1 VSERADMNP
10 GATPGFVERTA
21 RIVGTIETALIA
33 ILVLAMVLLAGA
45 QIVLRNL
52 FDTGFAWADP
62 LLRAMVL
69 WAAMLGA
76 LAAAR
81 DDKHIGLDLL
91 THFLHGRTRRI
102 VRGIALV
109 FAAAI
114 CAAMAWYGANFV
126 ALDFDGGTPIAGIPG
141 WIVESILPIGF
152 ALLAL
157 RLLIHAFLPPKSDA
171 PALAPELP

>member
-1 VSERADMNP
+1 
-10 GATPGFVERTA
+10 
-21 RIVGTIETALIA
+21 
-33 ILVLAMVLLAGA
+33 
-45 QIVLRNL
+45 
-52 FDTGFAWADP
+52 
-62 LLRAMVL
+62 MVL

-102 VRGIALV
+102 VRGIALL

-114 CAAMAWYGANFV
+114 CAAMAWYGAALV
-126 ALDFDGGTPIAGIPG
+126 QLDFDGGTPVAGIPA

-157 RLLIHAFLPPKSDA
+157 RLLIHAFLPPWSDA

>member
-1 VSERADMNP
+1 MRWLD
-10 GATPGFVERTA
+10 R
-21 RIVGTIETALIA
+21 IETGLIA
-33 ILVLAMVLLAGA
+33 LLVLAMVLLAGA

-52 FDTGFAWADP
+52 FDTGLIWADP

-81 DDKHIGLDLL
+81 DDKHIGIDFI
-91 THFLHGRTRRI
+91 THFVHGRARRVLRAI
-102 VRGIALV
+102 TLL

-114 CAAMAWYGANFV
+114 SAAMTWYGV
-126 ALDFDGGTPIAGIPG
+126 GLVQLDYGSGAAVAGIPN
-141 WIVESILPIGF
+141 WCVEAIIPLGF

-157 RLLIHAFLPPKSDA
+157 RLAVHAFRPPQNQG
-171 PALAPELP
+171 PALAPDLP

>member
-1 VSERADMNP
+1 VSEAPSRLA
-10 GATPGFVERTA
+10 RT
-21 RIVGTIETALIA
+21 IEEIETAIIA
-33 ILVLAMVLLAGA
+33 VLVLAMVVLAGA
-45 QIVLRNL
+45 QILLRNL
-52 FDTGFAWADP
+52 FETGFAWADP

-91 THFLHGRTRRI
+91 THFLHGRARRV
-102 VRGIALV
+102 VRSIALL
-109 FAAAI
+109 FAALMS
-114 CAAMAWYGANFV
+114 AAMAWYGGQLV
-126 ALDFDGGTPIAGIPG
+126 ALDFDGGQPVGAIPG
-141 WIVESILPIGF
+141 WIVELILPVGF

-157 RLLIHAFLPPKSDA
+157 RLALRAFQPPRGDA

>member
-1 VSERADMNP
+1 VSEAARRA
-10 GATPGFVERTA
+10 ASVVER
-21 RIVGTIETALIA
+21 IETALIA
-33 ILVLAMVLLAGA
+33 LLVLAMVVLAGA
-45 QIVLRNL
+45 QIVLRNF

-91 THFLHGRTRRI
+91 THFLYGRTKRVAR
-102 VRGIALV
+102 VIALL
-109 FAAAI
+109 FAAAVS
-114 CAAMAWYGANFV
+114 AAMAWYG
-126 ALDFDGGTPIAGIPG
+126 FDLVEVDYGGGTAIAGIPG
-141 WIVESILPIGF
+141 WVIEAILPVGF
-152 ALLAL
+152 ALLAI
-157 RLLIHAFLPPKSDA
+157 RLAIRAFMPPKSDA

>member
-1 VSERADMNP
+1 MLKWIER
-10 GATPGFVERTA
+10 
-21 RIVGTIETALIA
+21 IETGLIA
-33 ILVLAMVLLAGA
+33 LLVLAMVLLAGA
-45 QIVLRNL
+45 QILLRNVL
-52 FDTGFAWADP
+52 ETGLSWADP

-81 DDKHIGLDLL
+81 DDKHIGLDLI
-91 THFLHGRTRRI
+91 THFVHGRTRRI
-102 VRGIALV
+102 LRAVTLL

-114 CAAMAWYGANFV
+114 SAAMAWYGV
-126 ALDFDGGTPIAGIPG
+126 GLVQLDYGSGAATAGIPN
-141 WIVESILPIGF
+141 WVVEIILPIGF

-157 RLLIHAFLPPKSDA
+157 RLAVRAFLPPRSNA

>member
-1 VSERADMNP
+1 MSERFERLRRFAARADR
-10 GATPGFVERTA
+10 GVDR
-21 RIVGTIETALIA
+21 VETALIA

-45 QIVLRNL
+45 QIVLRNA
-52 FDTGFAWADP
+52 FETGFAWADP

-76 LAAAR
+76 IAAAR

-91 THFLHGRTRRI
+91 THFLHGPRKLV
-102 VRGIALV
+102 VRSVALM
-109 FAAAI
+109 FAAGI
-114 CAAMAWYGANFV
+114 CWKMSWYGFQLV
-126 ALDFDGGTPIAGIPG
+126 QLDYGGGTPIAGIPA
-141 WIVESILPIGF
+141 WVVESILPVGF

-157 RLLIHAFLPPKSDA
+157 RLTLRAALPPRSDA

>member
-1 VSERADMNP
+1 MSN
-10 GATPGFVERTA
+10 GAKRLA
-21 RIVGTIETALIA
+21 RIVERIETTLIA
-33 ILVLAMVLLAGA
+33 TLVLAMVLLAGA

-52 FDTGFAWADP
+52 FETGFAWADP

-102 VRGIALV
+102 VRAIALV
-109 FAAAI
+109 FAAGI
-114 CAAMAWYGANFV
+114 CAAMAW
-126 ALDFDGGTPIAGIPG
+126 
-141 WIVESILPIGF
+141 
-152 ALLAL
+152 
-157 RLLIHAFLPPKSDA
+157 
-171 PALAPELP
+171 

>member
-1 VSERADMNP
+1 MSDAARRVATVIER
-10 GATPGFVERTA
+10 
-21 RIVGTIETALIA
+21 IETALIA
-33 ILVLAMVLLAGA
+33 LLVLAMVVLAGA
-45 QIVLRNL
+45 QILLRNL

-91 THFLHGRTRRI
+91 THFLHGPAKRVAR
-102 VRGIALV
+102 VIALL
-109 FAAAI
+109 FAAAVS
-114 CAAMAWYGANFV
+114 AAMAWYGFNLV
-126 ALDFDGGTPIAGIPG
+126 QVDFGGGTAIAGVPG
-141 WIVESILPIGF
+141 WVIESILPVGF
-152 ALLAL
+152 ALLAI
-157 RLLIHAFLPPKSDA
+157 RLAVRAFMPPRSDA

>member
-1 VSERADMNP
+1 MRWLD
-10 GATPGFVERTA
+10 R
-21 RIVGTIETALIA
+21 IETGLIA
-33 ILVLAMVLLAGA
+33 LLVLAMVLLAGA
-45 QIVLRNL
+45 QIVLRNV
-52 FDTGFAWADP
+52 FDTGLAWADP

-91 THFLHGRTRRI
+91 THFVHGRARRLL
-102 VRGIALV
+102 RAIALL
-109 FAAAI
+109 FASAI
-114 CAAMAWYGANFV
+114 SAAMAWYGV
-126 ALDFDGGTPIAGIPG
+126 GLVELDYAGTSAIAGIPA
-141 WIVESILPIGF
+141 WLVEAIIPLGF

-157 RLLIHAFLPPKSDA
+157 RLGLRAFQPSRSDA

>member
-1 VSERADMNP
+1 VSE
-10 GATPGFVERTA
+10 TPSRLA
-21 RIVGTIETALIA
+21 RTIERVETATIA
-33 ILVLAMVLLAGA
+33 VLVLAMVVLAGA
-45 QIVLRNL
+45 QILLRNL
-52 FDTGFAWADP
+52 FETGFAWADP

-102 VRGIALV
+102 VRTIALL
-109 FAAAI
+109 FAALM
-114 CAAMAWYGANFV
+114 CAAMAWYGGQLV
-126 ALDFDGGTPIAGIPG
+126 ALDFDGGQPVGAVPG
-141 WIVESILPIGF
+141 WIVELILPVGF

-157 RLLIHAFLPPKSDA
+157 RLAWRAFQPPRSDA

>member
-1 VSERADMNP
+1 VSDAARRVA
-10 GATPGFVERTA
+10 GVVER
-21 RIVGTIETALIA
+21 IETALIA
-33 ILVLAMVLLAGA
+33 LLVLAMVLLAGA
-45 QIVLRNL
+45 QILLRNL

-91 THFLHGRTRRI
+91 THFLHGRTKRI
-102 VRGIALV
+102 ARVIALL
-109 FAAAI
+109 FAAAVS
-114 CAAMAWYGANFV
+114 AAMAWYGWNLVQVDYGSGSA
-126 ALDFDGGTPIAGIPG
+126 IAGMPG
-141 WIVESILPIGF
+141 WVIEAILPVGF
-152 ALLAL
+152 ALLAV
-157 RLLIHAFLPPKSDA
+157 RLAVRAFMPPHSDA

>member
-1 VSERADMNP
+1 MSGAPSRLARAIER
-10 GATPGFVERTA
+10 
-21 RIVGTIETALIA
+21 IETAIIA
-33 ILVLAMVLLAGA
+33 TLVLAMVVLAGA
-45 QIVLRNL
+45 QILLRNL
-52 FDTGFAWADP
+52 FETGFAWADP

-102 VRGIALV
+102 ARTIALL
-109 FAAAI
+109 FAALI
-114 CAAMAWYGANFV
+114 CAAMAWYGGQLV
-126 ALDFDGGTPIAGIPG
+126 AVDLDGGAPVGAIPG
-141 WIVESILPIGF
+141 WVIELILPVGF

-157 RLLIHAFLPPKSDA
+157 RLAWRAFQPQRSDA